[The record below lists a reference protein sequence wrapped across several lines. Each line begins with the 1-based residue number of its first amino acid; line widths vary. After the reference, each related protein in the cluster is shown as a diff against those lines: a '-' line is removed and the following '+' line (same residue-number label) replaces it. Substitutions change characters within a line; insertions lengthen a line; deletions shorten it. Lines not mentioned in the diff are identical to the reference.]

1 MRGAAIA
8 VAAVLLLSGCAAAGT
23 PVAPSTTAPRPGA
36 SASRAAATPADA
48 GLVRF
53 ERVARGAI
61 AAHDDPVGMD
71 FVRALEAAGW
81 RRGQLQV
88 TADRTSVG
96 LDVPAVQFSA
106 LDDGSCLIGQY
117 GGGGLR
123 VLRAD
128 PVDGACLVGET
139 RDLG

>member
-1 MRGAAIA
+1 MRGAA
-8 VAAVLLLSGCAAAGT
+8 VAGVLAVLLLGGCAAPAT
-23 PVAPSTTAPRPGA
+23 RVAPAPKPSTSTEPV
-36 SASRAAATPADA
+36 DA
-48 GLVRF
+48 GLARF
-53 ERVARGAI
+53 QEAARGVV
-61 AAHDDPVGMD
+61 AADDDPGGMD

-117 GGGGLR
+117 GDAGLK
-123 VLRAD
+123 VLRAE
-128 PVDGACLVGET
+128 PVDGACLIGDT